1 MLERRDDFMKFVK
14 GMMIGITF
22 GAVMGMAIGA
32 MNSDSLYGAVKAG
45 KKEIKRFKRKYCC

>member
-1 MLERRDDFMKFVK
+1 MKFVK

-22 GAVMGMAIGA
+22 GTMMGMAIGA
-32 MNSDSLYGAVKAG
+32 MNSDSLYGAMKAG